1 MRLRWTLP
9 ARDHLAEIHRY
20 ISKDNPSA
28 ARRVVSQVR
37 KDADLLK
44 DNPEIGRPG
53 RIEETRELIVSRF
66 PYIIV
71 YRVASTDEV
80 QIAAVIHTAR
90 LWPEQIE

>member
-20 ISKDNPSA
+20 IAKDNPAA

-44 DNPEIGRPG
+44 DNPGIGRPG